1 MWQSAINIKK
11 KPKERTL
18 TVYTVIEKQHLYVNN
33 IHKADN
39 TNSER
44 QTIAC
49 VHLHPWRE

>member
-1 MWQSAINIKK
+1 MWQSAINKTK
-11 KPKERTL
+11 QPKASTL
-18 TVYTVIEKQHLYVNN
+18 TVNTVIEKHLYVNN